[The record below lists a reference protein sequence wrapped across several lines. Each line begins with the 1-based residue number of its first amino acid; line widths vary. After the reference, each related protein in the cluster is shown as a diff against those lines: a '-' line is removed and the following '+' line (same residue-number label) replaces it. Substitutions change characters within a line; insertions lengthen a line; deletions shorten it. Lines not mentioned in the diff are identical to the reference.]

1 MSPTQAVHDLGR
13 VILTVRETKVI
24 LDDDLAML
32 YGVATKTL
40 NRAVKRNLERFPE
53 SFMFQLK
60 RQEFTNLKSQIVTS
74 NSHDIQQEDVTN
86 MRYQIGTASRRRN
99 VRFLPYAFTEH
110 GALMAAN
117 VLKSP
122 KAVKMSVALIEAFVR
137 LRQEFASTQALSRR
151 LAEIEKTVMTHD
163 RALVKLFEVIK
174 PLLAPPPAP
183 PRKKIGF
190 HP

>member
-1 MSPTQAVHDLGR
+1 MSPSETVHDLGQMI
-13 VILTVRETKVI
+13 VLVRDTRVI
-24 LDDDLAML
+24 LDDDLALL

-40 NRAVKRNLERFPE
+40 NRAVKRNLDRFPTP
-53 SFMFQLK
+53 FMFQLQ
-60 RQEFTNLKSQIVTS
+60 REEF
-74 NSHDIQQEDVTN
+74 TN
-86 MRYQIGTASRRRN
+86 MRYQIGTASRKRN
-99 VRFLPYAFTEH
+99 VRFLPYVFTEH

-117 VLKSP
+117 VLNSP

-137 LRQEFASTQALSRR
+137 LRQEFTTTQALTRR

-163 RALVKLFEVIK
+163 QALVKLFAVIK
-174 PLLAPPPAP
+174 PLLSPPPEP

>member
-1 MSPTQAVHDLGR
+1 MSPEDAVHDLGR
-13 VILTVRETKVI
+13 MILTVRETKVI
-24 LDDDLAML
+24 LDEDLALL

-40 NRAVKRNLERFPE
+40 NRAVKRNMDRFPE
-53 SFMFQLK
+53 TFMFSLK
-60 RQEFTNLKSQIVTS
+60 PQEFTDL
-74 NSHDIQQEDVTN
+74 
-86 MRYQIGTASRRRN
+86 RCQIGTSKGRGGRRY
-99 VRFLPYAFTEH
+99 LPYVFTEH

-117 VLKSP
+117 VLNSP

-137 LRQEFASTQALSRR
+137 LRQEFASTRELARR

-174 PLLAPPPAP
+174 PLLSPPPDP

-190 HP
+190 QP